1 VRGISVNGVLS
12 GMEEAY
18 DIMCKRMHMTGKKI
32 LQDHLVKETM
42 PTLVHQ
48 GFELPM

>member
-1 VRGISVNGVLS
+1 MRCISVNGVLS
-12 GMEEAY
+12 GMGEAY
-18 DIMCKRMHMTGKKI
+18 HIMCKRMHMTGEKI

-42 PTLVHQ
+42 PTLAHQ